1 MEDDDLIFSFDEEEA
16 EEEGAG
22 GVEAEEAQNRTFL
35 IVAGVLG
42 ALFILG
48 LIFIGF
54 LLLTQKPSGPSVSE
68 IELTNQ
74 AMMTLAAATQTADF
88 LTLSAPTETP
98 PPPTATATW
107 TVVPP
112 TPTEAAEEE
121 IATPTEGAGTPGGEV
136 PAETPTGEAP
146 LELTPLGGETPQ
158 PTGIGGPLTPT
169 PEVTLPA
176 TGFSGSIRLAGA
188 GLVALAL
195 IAVMVIVRRL
205 RLK

>member
-1 MEDDDLIFSFDEEEA
+1 MEDDDLIFSFDEEEP

-35 IVAGVLG
+35 IVAGILG
-42 ALFILG
+42 ALFVLG
-48 LIFIGF
+48 LVFIGI
-54 LLLTQKPSGPSVSE
+54 LLLTRRPAGPSVSE

-112 TPTEAAEEE
+112 TPTEVEE
-121 IATPTEGAGTPGGEV
+121 ATPTTLAGT
-136 PAETPTGEAP
+136 PAETPAGEATA
-146 LELTPLGGETPQ
+146 EGTPIEVTPIGEEGTPQ

-176 TGFSGSIRLAGA
+176 TGFSGGVRLAGA

-195 IAVMVIVRRL
+195 IAVVVIVRRL
-205 RLK
+205 RLR